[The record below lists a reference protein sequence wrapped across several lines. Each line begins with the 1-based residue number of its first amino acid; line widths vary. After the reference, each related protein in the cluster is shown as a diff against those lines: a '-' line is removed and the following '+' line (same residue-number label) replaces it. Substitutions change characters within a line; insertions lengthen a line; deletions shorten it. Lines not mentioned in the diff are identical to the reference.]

1 MAQEIENF
9 KTKVR
14 NTINL
19 KRPTLTLSVAEGR
32 ALEKEIAELEAHI
45 DQLEIEL
52 LQKES
57 MSIDIVGRDF

>member
-1 MAQEIENF
+1 MAQATDNF
-9 KTKVR
+9 KAKLR

-32 ALEKEIAELEAHI
+32 ELEKEIKELEAHI

>member
-1 MAQEIENF
+1 MAQETDNF

-14 NTINL
+14 NTIKL
-19 KRPTLTLSVAEGR
+19 KRPTLTLSVAE
-32 ALEKEIAELEAHI
+32 AQELEKAITELEEHI

>member
-1 MAQEIENF
+1 MAQEIDNF
-9 KTKVR
+9 KLKLR
-14 NTINL
+14 NTVNL
-19 KRPTLTLSVAEGR
+19 KRPTLTLSVAEGQEL
-32 ALEKEIAELEAHI
+32 AKEIKELEAHI

>member
-1 MAQEIENF
+1 MAQATDNF
-9 KTKVR
+9 KAKLR

-32 ALEKEIAELEAHI
+32 ELEKEIKELEVHI

>member
-1 MAQEIENF
+1 MAQEIDNF

-14 NTINL
+14 NTIKL
-19 KRPTLTLSVAEGR
+19 KRPTLTLSVAEAR
-32 ALEKEIAELEAHI
+32 ELEQAISTLEEHI

-52 LQKES
+52 LQKET

>member
-14 NTINL
+14 NTIRL

-32 ALEKEIAELEAHI
+32 ELEKEIAKLEERI

-52 LQKES
+52 LQKET

>member
-1 MAQEIENF
+1 MAQEIDNF

-14 NTINL
+14 NTIRL

-32 ALEKEIAELEAHI
+32 ELEKEIAKLEERI

-52 LQKES
+52 LQKET

>member
-14 NTINL
+14 NTIHL

-32 ALEKEIAELEAHI
+32 ELEKEIAKLEAHI